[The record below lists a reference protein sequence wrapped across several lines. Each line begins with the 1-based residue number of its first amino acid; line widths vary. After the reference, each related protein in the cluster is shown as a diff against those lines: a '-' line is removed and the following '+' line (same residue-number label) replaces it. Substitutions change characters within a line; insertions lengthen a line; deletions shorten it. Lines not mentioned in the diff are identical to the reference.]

1 MKKPRK
7 HVISPLR
14 ASEILMGFTQKE
26 IKETAQAIRE
36 TSKRPSIRQF
46 KSGATRDTDDG
57 KLDWEGFI
65 SPIAMRRFAE
75 YMHRHRVQADGSL
88 RDSDNW
94 QAGFP
99 RRQTMKSLVRHAWD
113 LWYEWRRGKDEVVM
127 VDLLCAVI
135 FNAQSLL
142 LEITLERDV
151 KE

>member
-1 MKKPRK
+1 MRDAPDSLWSVGAGNLPANYRYPVDYRLPVLYA
-7 HVISPLR
+7 HPC
-14 ASEILMGFTQKE
+14 T
-26 IKETAQAIRE
+26 
-36 TSKRPSIRQF
+36 RQIY
-46 KSGATRDTDDG
+46 AWQ
-57 KLDWEGFI
+57 LEGFI
-65 SPIAMRRFAE
+65 SPVAMRRFAE
-75 YMHRHRVQADGSL
+75 YMDGHRVQADGSL

-99 RRQTMKSLVRHAWD
+99 RRQTIKSLVRHAWD

>member
-1 MKKPRK
+1 MNNIKSDVVAAARAVRK
-7 HVISPLR
+7 NV
-14 ASEILMGFTQKE
+14 
-26 IKETAQAIRE
+26 
-36 TSKRPSIRQF
+36 KRPLIDLIEADALESIRKTEKIRQF
-46 KSGATRDTDDG
+46 KSGATRDTDTG

-65 SPIAMRRFAE
+65 SPVAMRRYAE
-75 YMHRHRVQADGSL
+75 YMHRHRTQADGSL

-113 LWYEWRRGKDEVVM
+113 LWYEWRRGRDEAVM

-142 LEITLERDV
+142 LEITLGRDV
-151 KE
+151 EE

>member
-1 MKKPRK
+1 M
-7 HVISPLR
+7 
-14 ASEILMGFTQKE
+14 T
-26 IKETAQAIRE
+26 
-36 TSKRPSIRQF
+36 KRPSIRADAFESIREMERIRQF

-65 SPIAMRRFAE
+65 SPVAMRRFAE
-75 YMHRHRVQADGSL
+75 YMDGHRVQADGSL

-99 RRQTMKSLVRHAWD
+99 RGQTMKSLVRHAWD

-142 LEITLERDV
+142 LEITLGRDV
-151 KE
+151 EE